1 MDTTTLAAF
10 LAVDLLL
17 VFTPGADWAYAIS
30 AGLRERS
37 VVPAVAGL
45 IAGYAGYTLL
55 AVAGLVMIVAGSPA
69 VLTALTVAGAGYLV
83 WLGWGMLRKPAVP
96 TASEEGSSGAA
107 ASAPFTGAAGASAS
121 APSAP
126 FTGVARD
133 AGASRARLV
142 IRGMGTS
149 GLNPKALLLYFS
161 LFPQFIDTS
170 GGWPVAAQTGLLGT
184 LHMTACA
191 VVYLGVGVLAR
202 TVLKTRPSAARAVTR
217 ASGVMMI
224 VIGGFLLVER
234 LAG

>member
-17 VFTPGADWAYAIS
+17 VFTPGADWAYAIG
-30 AGLRERS
+30 AGLRDRS

-55 AVAGLVMIVAGSPA
+55 AVAGLVVIVASSTTL
-69 VLTALTVAGAGYLV
+69 LTALTVAGAGYLV
-83 WLGWGMLRKPAVP
+83 WLGCSVLRQPATL
-96 TASEEGSSGAA
+96 TASGAA
-107 ASAPFTGAAGASAS
+107 MGSSRLQIMLKGA
-121 APSAP
+121 
-126 FTGVARD
+126 
-133 AGASRARLV
+133 
-142 IRGMGTS
+142 GTS

-161 LFPQFIDTS
+161 LFPQFIDPAT
-170 GGWPVAAQTGLLGT
+170 GWPVAAQTGLLGT

-191 VVYLGVGVLAR
+191 VVYLGVAVLAR

-217 ASGVMMI
+217 CSGAMMI
-224 VIGGFLLVER
+224 VIGGLLLVES

>member
-1 MDTTTLAAF
+1 MHTTTLAAF

-17 VFTPGADWAYAIS
+17 VFTPGADWAYAIA
-30 AGLRERS
+30 AGLRDRS

-55 AVAGLVMIVAGSPA
+55 AVAGLVVIVASSA
-69 VLTALTVAGAGYLV
+69 TLLTALTVAGTAYLM
-83 WLGWGMLRKPAVP
+83 WLGWGVLTRPADL
-96 TASEEGSSGAA
+96 A
-107 ASAPFTGAAGASAS
+107 ASTETMASSRRQIMLKGAG
-121 APSAP
+121 
-126 FTGVARD
+126 
-133 AGASRARLV
+133 
-142 IRGMGTS
+142 IS

-161 LFPQFIDTS
+161 LFPQFIDPAA
-170 GGWPVAAQTGLLGT
+170 GWPVVAQTGLLGT

-191 VVYLGVGVLAR
+191 VVYLAVGVLAR

-217 ASGVMMI
+217 ASGAMMI

>member
-30 AGLRERS
+30 AGLRGRS

-55 AVAGLVMIVAGSPA
+55 AVAGLVVIVASSPA
-69 VLTALTVAGAGYLV
+69 LLTALTVVGAGYLV
-83 WLGWGMLRKPAVP
+83 RLGWGVLRAPAAV
-96 TASEEGSSGAA
+96 TAAEEELG
-107 ASAPFTGAAGASAS
+107 T
-121 APSAP
+121 
-126 FTGVARD
+126 
-133 AGASRARLV
+133 SRARIML
-142 IRGMGTS
+142 RGAGIS

-161 LFPQFIDTS
+161 LFPQFIDSATS
-170 GGWPVAAQTGLLGT
+170 WPVAAQTGLLGA

-202 TVLKTRPSAARAVTR
+202 TVLRARPSAARAVTR
-217 ASGVMMI
+217 FSGAMMI
-224 VIGGFLLVER
+224 AIGAFLLVER
-234 LAG
+234 LAR

>member
-1 MDTTTLAAF
+1 MHTTTLAAF

-17 VFTPGADWAYAIS
+17 VFTPGADWAYAIA
-30 AGLRERS
+30 AGLRDRS

-55 AVAGLVMIVAGSPA
+55 AVAGLVVIVASSA
-69 VLTALTVAGAGYLV
+69 TLLTALTVAGTAYLM
-83 WLGWGMLRKPAVP
+83 WLGWGVLTRPADL
-96 TASEEGSSGAA
+96 A
-107 ASAPFTGAAGASAS
+107 ASTETMASSRRQIMLKGAG
-121 APSAP
+121 
-126 FTGVARD
+126 
-133 AGASRARLV
+133 
-142 IRGMGTS
+142 IS

-161 LFPQFIDTS
+161 LFPQFIDPAA
-170 GGWPVAAQTGLLGT
+170 GWPVAAQTGLLGT

-191 VVYLGVGVLAR
+191 VVYLAVGVLAR

-217 ASGVMMI
+217 ASGAMMI